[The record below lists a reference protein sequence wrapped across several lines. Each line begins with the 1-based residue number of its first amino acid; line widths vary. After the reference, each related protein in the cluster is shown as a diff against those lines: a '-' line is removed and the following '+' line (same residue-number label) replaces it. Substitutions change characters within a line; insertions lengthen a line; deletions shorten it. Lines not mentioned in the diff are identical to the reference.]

1 MLLSDADR
9 ERLYEQLSVH
19 AAADRIT
26 LDELERRVAAVAAA
40 STREQAAAIVA
51 DLPPLPPA
59 EAQGGRRLFGRRYG
73 VADAPSPDWQATNER
88 FRDPESGRLMRVW
101 VDSAGGRHY
110 LADADS
116 G

>member
-40 STREQAAAIVA
+40 STREEAAAVVA
-51 DLPPLPPA
+51 DLPPLPA
-59 EAQGGRRLFGRRYG
+59 AQQEGARRLFGRRYG
-73 VADAPSPDWQATNER
+73 VADGPSPDWQATNER
-88 FRDPESGRLMRVW
+88 FRTLRA
-101 VDSAGGRHY
+101 AG
-110 LADADS
+110 
-116 G
+116 